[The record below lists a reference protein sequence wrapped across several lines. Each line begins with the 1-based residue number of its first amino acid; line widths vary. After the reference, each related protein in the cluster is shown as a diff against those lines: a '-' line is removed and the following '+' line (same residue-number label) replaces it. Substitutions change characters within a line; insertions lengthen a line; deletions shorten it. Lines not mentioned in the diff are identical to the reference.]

1 MAEKLLEVKDLKV
14 YFEMKKGLAKALF
27 GKPEILKA
35 VDGVSFDINKGEILS
50 LVGESGSGKT
60 TTAKAILQLVPVTG
74 GSVIFNGEELV
85 GKKDLT
91 EFRKKAQ
98 MIYQD
103 PYQSLNP
110 RQYISDIVG
119 EPLEVNG
126 MVSTIEERDAKIK
139 EALEDAS
146 LIPAEDYWF
155 RRPFELSGGQ
165 RQRAAIAGTLIMKP
179 DLVAADE
186 PVSMLDAS
194 IRTGIIDMMLKE
206 RDKKGVAYLFIT
218 HDLSLAWL
226 ISDRIAIMYLGK
238 IMEIGTADEIVNDSR
253 HPYSKALL
261 DIMPIPGRTITEKRR
276 ILQGETPNAT
286 EDIKGC
292 KFCGRCPLAEERC
305 FNEEPEYKEVSPGH
319 LVYCHKT
326 EEEKTGDR

>member
-14 YFEMKKGLAKALF
+14 YFEMKKGLAKSLF

-35 VDGVSFDINKGEILS
+35 VDGVSFTINKGEILS

-74 GSVIFNGEELV
+74 GSVVFNGEEIV
-85 GKKDLT
+85 GKSDLT

-126 MVSTIEERDAKIK
+126 LVSTLEERDAKIK
-139 EALEDAS
+139 EALEEAS

-165 RQRAAIAGTLIMKP
+165 RQRAAIAGSLILKP

-194 IRTGIIDMMLKE
+194 IRTGIIDLMLKQ
-206 RDKKGVAYLFIT
+206 RDMKGVAYLFIT

-226 ISDRIAIMYLGK
+226 ISDKIAIMYLGK
-238 IMEIGTADEIVNDSR
+238 IMEIGTAQEIVHESR

-261 DIMPIPGRTITEKRR
+261 DIMPIPGKTLTEKRK
-276 ILQGETPNAT
+276 ILQGETPNASA
-286 EDIKGC
+286 DIKGC
-292 KFCGRCPLAEERC
+292 KFCGRCPLATEIC
-305 FNEEPEYKEVSPGH
+305 FEEEPTYKEVSLGH
-319 LVYCHKT
+319 LVYCHKV
-326 EEEKTGDR
+326 EEEKTSD

>member
-1 MAEKLLEVKDLKV
+1 MSEKLLEVKDLKV
-14 YFEMKKGLAKALF
+14 YFEMKKGLAKSLF

-35 VDGVSFDINKGEILS
+35 VDGVSFSINKGEIVS

-60 TTAKAILQLVPVTG
+60 TTAKAILQLVPVTSG
-74 GSVIFNGEELV
+74 NVIFDGEDIV
-85 GKKDLT
+85 GKKDLK
-91 EFRKKAQ
+91 EFRKRAQ

-110 RQYISDIVG
+110 RQFISDIVG

-126 MVSTIEERDAKIK
+126 LVSTVEERNERVR
-139 EALEDAS
+139 EAFEEAS
-146 LIPAEDYWF
+146 LIPVEDYWN

-165 RQRAAIAGTLIMKP
+165 RQRAAIAGSLIMKP
-179 DLVAADE
+179 DLVVADE

-194 IRTGIIDMMLKE
+194 IRTGIIDLMLKE
-206 RDKKGVAYLFIT
+206 RDLKGVAYLFIT

-238 IMEIGTADEIVNDSR
+238 IMEIGTAEEIVRDAL
-253 HPYSKALL
+253 HPYSRALL
-261 DIMPIPGRTITEKRR
+261 DIMPIPGKVLNEKRK

-286 EDIKGC
+286 EAIKGC
-292 KFCGRCPLAEERC
+292 KFCGRCPIADECC
-305 FNEEPEYKEVSPGH
+305 FSEEPTYTEVSPGH
-319 LVYCHKT
+319 LVYCHKV
-326 EEEKTGDR
+326 KKG